1 MSSVSIFVLPL
12 IQVDAGPASERTSP
26 APTPGKDLCRLVVG
40 RSPDQRSLSTRQ
52 AQATFAQVTYG
63 KGQNTCAHSSW
74 HISGTN
80 KVTGNQQLIVL
91 TVKTGTSKAIATGHS
106 SGSYQGAYS
115 SVEFQRTTPHTP
127 SPGFIFLLPVLQY
140 SDREQQYLERNLTAK
155 KQTSRNAQ
163 FKQECRTG
171 SEAFT
176 CE

>member
-1 MSSVSIFVLPL
+1 MRGRPVNGPVLHLRLGKTSAVLWWVVPL
-12 IQVDAGPASERTSP
+12 ISGHYPPGRRRRLSP
-26 APTPGKDLCRLVVG
+26 R
-40 RSPDQRSLSTRQ
+40 
-52 AQATFAQVTYG
+52 VTYG

-91 TVKTGTSKAIATGHS
+91 TVKTGTSKAIATGHP
-106 SGSYQGAYS
+106 SGSYQGEYS

-163 FKQECRTG
+163 LKQECRTG